1 VGMEGM
7 GGQSVRDGVRMGD
20 SEAQLPLAQLAVSI
34 DNGAMANVSIPPP
47 GASSGDEL
55 GWTLDR
61 HILERQRRV
70 QGATG
75 DFTGLFQSIALAAR
89 VIASKVQKAGL
100 ADVLGATGA
109 TNVQGETVQKLDVLA
124 NRILIRCVEAGGHVC
139 VMASEENDEIIP
151 IPAGY
156 PHGKYVLMFDPL
168 DGSSNID
175 VNISIG
181 TIFSIHRRRTAS
193 GPGTVEDCL
202 QRGTEQVAAGYVIYG
217 SSTMLVYTTGDGV
230 HGFTLDPLVGEF
242 FLSHENLQIPASS
255 PTYSINE
262 GNRSR
267 WTPGVARWV
276 DTLKSNDAPGGKPYG
291 LRYVGTL
298 VADFHRTLLRGGV
311 FAYPGDKKAPE
322 GKLRLLYEAAPM
334 AFIAE
339 AAGGAATNGAG
350 TRILDI
356 EPGQLHQRV
365 PLFIGSRDEVRFAE
379 ETIAKG

>member
-1 VGMEGM
+1 MGMEGM

>member
-242 FLSHENLQIPASS
+242 FLSHENLQIPATS

>member
-1 VGMEGM
+1 MV
-7 GGQSVRDGVRMGD
+7 D
-20 SEAQLPLAQLAVSI
+20 
-34 DNGAMANVSIPPP
+34 VSIPPKSDTP
-47 GASSGDEL
+47 TDEL

-70 QGATG
+70 KGATG

-181 TIFSIHRRRTAS
+181 TIFSIHRRKTAA

-202 QRGTEQVAAGYVIYG
+202 QKGTEQVAAGYVIYG

-242 FLSHENLQIPASS
+242 FLSHENIRIPKSS

-267 WTPGVARWV
+267 WAPGVARWI
-276 DTLKSNDAPGGKPYG
+276 DTLKSEGAPGGKPYG

-322 GKLRLLYEAAPM
+322 GKLRLLYEASPM

-339 AAGGAATNGAG
+339 AAGGAATDGAG
-350 TRILDI
+350 QRILDVT
-356 EPGQLHQRV
+356 PTGLHQRV
-365 PLFIGSRDEVRFAE
+365 PLFIGSEDEVRFAE
-379 ETIAKG
+379 ATLSKG

>member
-1 VGMEGM
+1 MVN
-7 GGQSVRDGVRMGD
+7 
-20 SEAQLPLAQLAVSI
+20 A
-34 DNGAMANVSIPPP
+34 SIPPR
-47 GASSGDEL
+47 GDSSINDEL

-70 QGATG
+70 PGATG
-75 DFTGLFQSIALAAR
+75 DFTGLMQSIALAAR
-89 VIASKVQKAGL
+89 VIGSKVQKAGL

-109 TNVQGETVQKLDVLA
+109 TNIQGETVQKLDVLA

-139 VMASEENDEIIP
+139 VMASEENDDIIP
-151 IPAGY
+151 IPPGY

-181 TIFSIHRRRTAS
+181 TIFSIHRRKTAS

-202 QRGTEQVAAGYVIYG
+202 QKGTEQVAAGYVIYG
-217 SSTMLVYTTGDGV
+217 SSTMLVYTMGDGV
-230 HGFTLDPLVGEF
+230 HGFTLDPMIGEF
-242 FLSHENLQIPASS
+242 FLSHENLRLLPSA

-262 GNRSR
+262 GNQSR
-267 WTPGVARWV
+267 WAPGVRKWV
-276 DTLKSNDAPGGKPYG
+276 ETLKSSAAPGGKPYG

-298 VADFHRTLLRGGV
+298 VADFHRTLLRGGI
-311 FAYPGDKKAPE
+311 FAYPGDDKAPE

-339 AAGGAATNGAG
+339 AAGGAASTGAQ
-350 TRILDI
+350 RILDLM
-356 EPGQLHQRV
+356 PTSLHQRV
-365 PLFIGSRDEVRFAE
+365 PLFIGGRDDVRFAE
-379 ETIAKG
+379 EHLR